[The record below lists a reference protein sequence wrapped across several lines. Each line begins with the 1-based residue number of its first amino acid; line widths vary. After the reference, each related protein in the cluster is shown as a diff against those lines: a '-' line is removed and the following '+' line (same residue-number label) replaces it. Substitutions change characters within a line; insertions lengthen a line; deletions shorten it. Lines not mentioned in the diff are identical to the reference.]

1 MWKRYGYIWNHSN
14 YIHTL
19 STLVVSSLIFMIDVR
34 PNCFLYCIFPSECYY
49 IYTRNKMCT
58 HCPTGEGGGT
68 GSTTDKDK
76 DKDKDKETILGE
88 PGCVGGGEEHVS
100 LLVHVEAVGHPEIN
114 AVPLM
119 DYDTTADAAVSLTAP
134 AHTHIHTY
142 KNLIRI
148 TLPSISYE
156 SKSKYYAFD

>member
-1 MWKRYGYIWNHSN
+1 
-14 YIHTL
+14 
-19 STLVVSSLIFMIDVR
+19 
-34 PNCFLYCIFPSECYY
+34 
-49 IYTRNKMCT
+49 MCT
-58 HCPTGEGGGT
+58 HCPTGEGGGI
-68 GSTTDKDK
+68 GRTT
-76 DKDKDKETILGE
+76 DKDKETILGE
-88 PGCVGGGEEHVS
+88 PGCVGGGEQHVS

-142 KNLIRI
+142 IHLIRI

-156 SKSKYYAFD
+156 SKSKYCAFD